1 MGIGFGS
8 RERSVVKNA
17 RSLKR
22 EVGSV
27 QDEDLSVKHGAGE
40 FRGSGSFQR
49 QRTLEVEVAVEDA

>member
-22 EVGSV
+22 EVESV
-27 QDEDLSVKHGAGE
+27 QHEVLSVKHEAGE

>member
-22 EVGSV
+22 EVESV
-27 QDEDLSVKHGAGE
+27 QHEVLSVKHEAGD
-40 FRGSGSFQR
+40 FRESGRFQT
-49 QRTLEVEVAVEDA
+49 QRTREEEVAVEDA